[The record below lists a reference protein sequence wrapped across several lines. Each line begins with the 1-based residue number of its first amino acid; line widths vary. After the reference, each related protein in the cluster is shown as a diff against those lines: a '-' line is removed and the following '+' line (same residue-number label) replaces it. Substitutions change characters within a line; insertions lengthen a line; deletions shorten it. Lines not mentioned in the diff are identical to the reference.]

1 MAWGIFMAAFTV
13 VGMLLLIFVQPG
25 GTRHQTF
32 GGIVINPPDAPENVS
47 ADSGDRES
55 VRRAA

>member
-13 VGMLLLIFVQPG
+13 IGMLLLIFVQPG
-25 GTRHQTF
+25 DTRHQTF
-32 GGIVINPPDAPENVS
+32 GSVVINPPDAPEKAS
-47 ADSGDRES
+47 ADSAERES

>member
-13 VGMLLLIFVQPG
+13 IGMLVLIFVQPG
-25 GTRHQTF
+25 GNRHQTF
-32 GGIVINPPDAPENVS
+32 GSIVLNPPDAQETVG
-47 ADSGDRES
+47 AEAGDQKT

>member
-13 VGMLLLIFVQPG
+13 IGMLVLIFVQPG
-25 GTRHQTF
+25 GGRYQTF
-32 GGIVINPPDAPENVS
+32 GSTVINPPDAQETAHAGAS
-47 ADSGDRES
+47 DEET